1 MTRGTVPEELADIEL
16 SDETGKKTRLGE
28 LWRERPI
35 VLTFVRHF
43 G

>member
-1 MTRGTVPEELADIEL
+1 MTHESVPGELANIEL
-16 SDETGKKTRLGE
+16 EDEKGKKTRLGD